1 MLNIFRK
8 SVLAI
13 ATSKE
18 PSMTLDLQD
27 CIKAIE
33 ICYNDQ
39 LQNKCVNC
47 PYCER
52 CARYG
57 KDSVIHDAYFHLR
70 QYKHLLERF
79 K

>member
-1 MLNIFRK
+1 MLNILRK

-13 ATSKE
+13 AISKE
-18 PSMTLDLQD
+18 PSMSLDLQD

-39 LQNKCVNC
+39 LQNKCDNC
-47 PYCER
+47 PYFKR
-52 CARYG
+52 CTRYG
-57 KDSVIHDAYFHLR
+57 KESVIHDAYFHLR
-70 QYKHLLERF
+70 EYKYLLEKF